1 MTGISERFARRLLL
15 GLIPGLLGLLTAGQ
29 TLAAH
34 TLAPVVGRMIEAAA
48 RRDAEAGGD
57 QFLTTAVIL
66 AIDADREAAREIIAA
81 LRSHAPDRADAVLVA
96 TQSAVPDLAPV
107 MVQIGAPPPL
117 VTTQTPADA
126 AKSGPLGRLGV
137 SGEVQGGGSLTSGNT
152 DERAFSTALKLGLD
166 RGEWEHAL
174 GVNFDFT
181 RTLGTTTKQRFVADY
196 QLDYKFSRRAYLFGY
211 LQYEDDK
218 FSGFDFRTSESGGV
232 GYRLIASERLDLDIE
247 GGPALRQDKIQP
259 AGAIENEFGGRLK
272 AALEWKIGRAS
283 SLSHASSMFVGSA
296 RSTFDT
302 TTALKVAVNNSL
314 SGRVSYSLQWDSNVP
329 EGKTEVDTITRF
341 TLVYDF

>member
-1 MTGISERFARRLLL
+1 MTGISQRLARRLLL
-15 GLIPGLLGLLTAGQ
+15 GLVPGLLGLLTASQ
-29 TLAAH
+29 TLAAD

-48 RRDAEAGGD
+48 KRDSASGGD
-57 QFLTTAVIL
+57 QFLTAAVIL
-66 AIDADREAAREIIAA
+66 AIDADREAVQDIVAA
-81 LRSHAPDRADAVLVA
+81 LRSHAPGRAEAVLA
-96 TQSAVPDLAPV
+96 IAWAAVPGLAPV
-107 MVQIGAPPPL
+107 TAQIGAPPA
-117 VTTQTPADA
+117 VTTQMPADA
-126 AKSGPLGRLGV
+126 AQEGRLGRLGI

-152 DERAFSTALKLGLD
+152 DERAFSMALKMGLD
-166 RGEWEHAL
+166 RGDWEHAL
-174 GVNFDFT
+174 RVNFDFT
-181 RTLGTTTKQRFVADY
+181 RTLGTTTKQRFVGDY

-211 LQYEDDK
+211 LQYEDER

-232 GYRLIASERLDLDIE
+232 GYRLIASDRLDLNIE

-272 AALEWKIGRAS
+272 AALEWKFGAAS

-302 TTALKVAVNNSL
+302 TTALKVAINGSL

-329 EGKTEVDTITRF
+329 EGKTAVDTITRF
-341 TLVYDF
+341 TVVYDF